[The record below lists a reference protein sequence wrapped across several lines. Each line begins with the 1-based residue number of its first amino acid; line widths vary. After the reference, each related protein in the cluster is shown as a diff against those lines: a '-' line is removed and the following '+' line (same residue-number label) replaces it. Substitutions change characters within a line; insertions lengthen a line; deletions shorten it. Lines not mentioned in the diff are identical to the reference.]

1 MSATRDTEQQHTK
14 FIFSN
19 FYHLYLQRKAAKA
32 AEPASTPLSGMVLRS
47 GRVTEAPVPAEV
59 HVASSHGNA
68 SLKKWV
74 NTEAEAGRASIAEQI
89 KTLRDAR
96 KRLNFL
102 MQEIDE
108 LLKQD

>member
-1 MSATRDTEQQHTK
+1 MSATRDTDQHHTK

-19 FYHLYLQRKAAKA
+19 FYHLYLQSKAAKA
-32 AEPASTPLSGMVLRS
+32 NEPKGAPLSGVVLRS
-47 GRVTEAPVPAEV
+47 GRVTEAPVPAQV
-59 HVASSHGNA
+59 HVASSHGNE

-74 NTEAEAGRASIAEQI
+74 HSETEAGRASMAEQI

-102 MQEIDE
+102 MQEIDD
-108 LLKQD
+108 LLKND